1 MQLSFVVR
9 RDRNEDGMV
18 EVVIRGK
25 NEISE
30 IKEDGR
36 RMVGRRM
43 EDGRCWFWASMMDFG
58 GLWEQDMTLLGMI
71 ERQLYSKP
79 HFTHALQIMSLFI
92 SFFSWKD
99 FNFYN

>member
-1 MQLSFVVR
+1 
-9 RDRNEDGMV
+9 MV

-43 EDGRCWFWASMMDFG
+43 EDGRCWFWASMMDFR
-58 GLWEQDMTLLGMI
+58 GL
-71 ERQLYSKP
+71 
-79 HFTHALQIMSLFI
+79 
-92 SFFSWKD
+92 
-99 FNFYN
+99 